1 MPFEAGKTLLFFDEI
16 QASIPAISSLRFFYE
31 KMPDLHVIAAGS
43 LLEFALEELP
53 SFGVGRVRSLYLY
66 PFSFNEFLNALNEK
80 ILIQAIAEASPENP
94 LSDVVH
100 SKALNLYKRFLIVGG
115 MPKVVSYYAETGNL
129 LKCRQILDSLID
141 AYQDDFVKYRKR
153 ISAFMLLEVFRAVVR
168 QNGGKFVYSKAT
180 PELNT
185 VQVKICLDLLTK
197 AGLIFPV
204 THSSSNGLPLGA
216 EANPKFRKYFLFDTG
231 IFHRLLQLDLSD
243 LLLNNDFEAINKGAI
258 AEIFTGLELLKS
270 GTSRTE
276 LFYWQRETKN
286 SQAEVDFLWQKQ
298 GKILPIEVKS
308 GKKGSMQ
315 SLFLF
320 LDEKQLD
327 RGIRVSQENFE
338 KYGKIDVYPLYAVKN
353 IAK

>member
-1 MPFEAGKTLLFFDEI
+1 
-16 QASIPAISSLRFFYE
+16 
-31 KMPDLHVIAAGS
+31 
-43 LLEFALEELP
+43 
-53 SFGVGRVRSLYLY
+53 
-66 PFSFNEFLNALNEK
+66 
-80 ILIQAIAEASPENP
+80 
-94 LSDVVH
+94 
-100 SKALNLYKRFLIVGG
+100 
-115 MPKVVSYYAETGNL
+115 MPKVVSYYAETGDL
-129 LKCRQILDSLID
+129 LKCRQMLDNLID

-168 QNGGKFVYSKAT
+168 QNGRKFVYAKAT
-180 PELNT
+180 PELNML
-185 VQVKICLDLLTK
+185 QVKLCLELLTK
-197 AGLIFPV
+197 AGLIFTI
-204 THSSSNGLPLGA
+204 THTSANGLPLGA

-258 AEIFTGLELLKS
+258 AEVFTGLELLKS
-270 GTSRTE
+270 NTSRTE

-327 RGIRVSQENFE
+327 SGIRVSQENFG
-338 KYGKIDVYPLYAVKN
+338 KYEKIDVYPLYAVRN
-353 IAK
+353 IVK